1 MNLLIIPLFLLF
13 VFSFSAVLT
22 LCSGYGS
29 YRKVY
34 KTLKNRKFYRN
45 DTQIYSHEWRQKDDG
60 FVWFLDDN
68 HFKLDKSVYIH
79 ASFVT
84 YLDPYSFYWLI
95 KYRKWFA
102 ENINIDTV
110 SPY

>member
-1 MNLLIIPLFLLF
+1 MILLFITLTLLF

-22 LCSGYGS
+22 LCSGYYS
-29 YRKVY
+29 YKNVY

-45 DTQIYSHEWRQKDDG
+45 DTQIYSHEFGQKEDG

-68 HFKLDKSVYIH
+68 HFKLNKSVYIH
-79 ASFVT
+79 ASFPT

-95 KYRKWFA
+95 KYRNWFKD
-102 ENINIDTV
+102 NINLHEV